1 MTTVEQLIAKLQTLP
16 QDAIVEVRGEC
27 GDIQNLDL
35 EKTPLYVTDFRN
47 NRFVKEDNEQFGK
60 IYVLIEGF

>member
-1 MTTVEQLIAKLQTLP
+1 MTTVQQLIDLLQTLP

-35 EKTPLYVTDFRN
+35 AVTPLYVKDFRN
-47 NRFVKEDNEQFGK
+47 NQFVKEDDADFGK
-60 IYVLIEGF
+60 VFVLIEGF